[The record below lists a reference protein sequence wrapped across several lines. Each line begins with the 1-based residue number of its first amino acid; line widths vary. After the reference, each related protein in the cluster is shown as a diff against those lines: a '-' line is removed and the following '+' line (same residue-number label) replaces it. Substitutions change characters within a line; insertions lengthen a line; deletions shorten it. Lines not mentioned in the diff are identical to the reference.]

1 MTPLN
6 ALDAVAA
13 DVRDHPVTLDGT
25 GVFNAMR
32 HIDLLCHLTARMA
45 ADSEYQL
52 APNIADLPPATTLAA
67 STGQLGQAVAHY
79 TQALAPLIALTATK
93 QDTFGQKLDA
103 LSHHSSLRVHLQG
116 AGTAL
121 AAARTALE
129 VQQPRPA
136 ASPPATVPQ
145 HGATVRRRA

>member
-13 DVRDHPVTLDGT
+13 DVRDHPVTLDGSGLFT
-25 GVFNAMR
+25 AMR

-45 ADSEYQL
+45 ADAEYQL

-67 STGQLGQAVAHY
+67 STGQLGQAIAHY
-79 TQALAPLIALTATK
+79 TQALGPLIALTATK
-93 QDTFGQKLDA
+93 HDTLGQRLDA
-103 LSHHSSLRVHLQG
+103 LGHHSSLRIHLQA
-116 AGTAL
+116 AGRAL

-129 VQQPRPA
+129 VQQARPA
-136 ASPPATVPQ
+136 ASPPATAPQ